1 MKKQVFH
8 ISNIIS
14 HISLHYYFV
23 MGRTKKHPRDI
34 LSKGVRKPSTTPI
47 VHKENS
53 DKRIGR
59 LEIKIGDIENS
70 VDALEKRMEE
80 LTKMNEQ
87 TLAQQNKMYNTM
99 IKYSVLLSQTPHSK
113 PPHRDDVVL
122 NSQEIHFQNGSIGLD
137 KESLRSSL
145 ELLL

>member
-1 MKKQVFH
+1 
-8 ISNIIS
+8 
-14 HISLHYYFV
+14 

-34 LSKGVRKPSTTPI
+34 LSKGIQKPSTTPI
-47 VHKENS
+47 THKENNDS
-53 DKRIGR
+53 RIGK
-59 LEIKIGDIENS
+59 LEIRVGDIENCM
-70 VDALEKRMEE
+70 DALEKRMEE

-99 IKYSVLLSQTPHSK
+99 VKYSVLLSQTPQSK
-113 PPHRDDVVL
+113 PPKRDDVVL

-145 ELLL
+145 EELL